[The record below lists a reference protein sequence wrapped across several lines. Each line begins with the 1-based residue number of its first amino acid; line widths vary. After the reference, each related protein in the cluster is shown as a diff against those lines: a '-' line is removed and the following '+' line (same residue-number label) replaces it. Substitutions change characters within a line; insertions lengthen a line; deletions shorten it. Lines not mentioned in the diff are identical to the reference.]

1 MLPTNI
7 AELEDNFSLLDDW
20 EDRYRYVIELGR
32 MLDPMDDALKT
43 PETKVEGC
51 TSQVWFV
58 RQRDDTGALTFI
70 GDSDAHIVR
79 GLIAILFVLYSG
91 KQPDEILAIDAR
103 AVLSGLGLDQHLS
116 PSRTNGLF
124 AMVGRIRAFAE
135 EAKTA

>member
-1 MLPTNI
+1 MRPTSFE
-7 AELEDNFSLLDDW
+7 ELQENFSFLDDW

-32 MLDPMDDALKT
+32 ELEPMDDGLKT

-58 RQRDDTGALTFI
+58 RTKNDNGTLHFI

-79 GLIAILFVLYSG
+79 GLIAVLFILFGDKS
-91 KQPDEILAIDAR
+91 PEDILAIDAR
-103 AVLSGLGLDQHLS
+103 AALGELGLDQHLS

-124 AMVGRIRAFAE
+124 AMVGRIQDFAK
-135 EAKTA
+135 A

>member
-1 MLPTNI
+1 MLPADIT
-7 AELEDNFSLLDDW
+7 ELQENFSLFDDW
-20 EDRYRYVIELGR
+20 EDRYAYVIELGKK
-32 MLDPMDDALKT
+32 LPPMDEALKN

-58 RQRDDTGALTFI
+58 RQKANDGSLTFL

-79 GLIAILFVLYSG
+79 GLIAILFVLYGG
-91 KQPDEILAIDAR
+91 KTPEEILAIDAR
-103 AVLSGLGLDQHLS
+103 EVLGGLGLDQHLS

-135 EAKTA
+135 EG

>member
-1 MLPTNI
+1 MLPANI
-7 AELEDNFSLLDDW
+7 AELQDNFSLFDDW

-32 MLDPMDDALKT
+32 ELTPMDDALKT

-58 RQRDDTGALTFI
+58 RQRQDDGTLTFI

-79 GLIAILFVLYSG
+79 GLIAILFVIYGG
-91 KQPDEILAIDAR
+91 KTPDDILAIDAR
-103 AVLSGLGLDQHLS
+103 AVLGDLGLDQHLS

-135 EAKTA
+135 EG